1 MKKALVML
9 LVVALLA
16 GVLEFTSVRAAEGVV
31 VQITIGSTKATIN
44 SKAVVLDQP
53 PIIENSLT
61 LVPFRFIGE
70 AIGATIGWD
79 SDPVKK
85 TVRTVSYVLGNK
97 KIVLTIGSITAMV
110 NGVKTTL
117 DVAPKILPTGR
128 TVVPL
133 RFVSENIGAKVDWNS
148 TTRMVTVTVAPRWS
162 TPIKIVLSAP
172 FTGSGSILGEYCKDG
187 AQLAVD
193 EINAAGGV
201 NGAKFD
207 LITYDDQANAS
218 TAATV
223 VRRALDSDKA
233 VAIFGPNMSSAVLG
247 VHTLAQQAKV
257 PMLVGATSPS
267 LRYDTTHNDYLFRL
281 RADDGVKVAQ
291 QVKYIVEI
299 LKAKKPGIIL
309 GSTDYCTSALA
320 VAKQAFD
327 KYGIKIVDIENMKE
341 GDKDVT
347 AQVTNLKNAGIDV
360 LVGLTH
366 EPEAAVVM
374 LKVRQLKLTVPIVG
388 FSAWGVPAFTDLA
401 GDAAIGVISVQGFN
415 PADTDPTVKKFV
427 DAYKA
432 KWGKE
437 PSDPAQCYYDGVYL
451 LKKAI
456 ETAGSTDPVKID
468 EALKTVEY
476 TGVQG
481 LMKCDALHNFTNIC
495 YISQFDGKTWKVIS
509 KIP

>member
-16 GVLEFTSVRAAEGVV
+16 GVLGFTPVRAAEGVI

-53 PIIENSLT
+53 PIIENGRT

-70 AIGATIGWD
+70 AIGAQIGWN
-79 SDPVKK
+79 PGN
-85 TVRTVSYVLGNK
+85 RTVSYVLGNVN
-97 KIVLTIGSITAMV
+97 IVLTIGSITAMV

-128 TVVPL
+128 TVVPI
-133 RFVSENIGAKVDWNS
+133 RFISESIGAKVDWNA
-148 TTRMVTVTVAPRWS
+148 TTRMVTVTVIAKPSWS

-309 GSTDYCTSALA
+309 GSDDYCTSALA

-347 AQVTNLKNAGIDV
+347 AQVTKLKNAGIDV

-495 YISQFDGKTWKVIS
+495 YISKFNGKTWEVIS